1 MGLRTE
7 ILEAMRNTALR
18 LSLLTE
24 FSQGKRNSNQE
35 REVKAE
41 LC

>member
-24 FSQGKRNSNQE
+24 FSQGRCYLISQYAKMF
-35 REVKAE
+35 
-41 LC
+41 